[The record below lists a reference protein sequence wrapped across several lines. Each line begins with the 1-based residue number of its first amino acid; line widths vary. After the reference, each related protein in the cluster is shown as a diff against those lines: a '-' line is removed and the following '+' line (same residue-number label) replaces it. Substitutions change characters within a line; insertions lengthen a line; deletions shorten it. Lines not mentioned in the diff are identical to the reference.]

1 MSLLDRFLDA
11 IKLND
16 DDYDEEDFL
25 DDDLDDDTDE
35 VNKPK
40 SRFFNRFD
48 DDDDL
53 EDEDVPVKKAASS
66 KSRPAAKSEPAA
78 RPSRREKEKPAA
90 AKRSK
95 VTPIRRKTT
104 AAGSM
109 EVNVIRPVSMEDTR
123 DIADTLLDYCTVIL
137 NLEGLDVDTAQRI
150 IDFTCGACYS
160 VGGSL
165 QKVSSYIFIVTP
177 RDVDISGDFE
187 DILSGSFDLASIKSS
202 Y

>member
-53 EDEDVPVKKAASS
+53 EDEEVPVKRRLPQRANRPQRA
-66 KSRPAAKSEPAA
+66 SRPPV
-78 RPSRREKEKPAA
+78 RQD
-90 AKRSK
+90 AKRK
-95 VTPIRRKTT
+95 
-104 AAGSM
+104 
-109 EVNVIRPVSMEDTR
+109 NRPLPS
-123 DIADTLLDYCTVIL
+123 AL
-137 NLEGLDVDTAQRI
+137 
-150 IDFTCGACYS
+150 
-160 VGGSL
+160 
-165 QKVSSYIFIVTP
+165 K
-177 RDVDISGDFE
+177 
-187 DILSGSFDLASIKSS
+187 
-202 Y
+202 

>member
-25 DDDLDDDTDE
+25 DDELDDEAEE

-53 EDEDVPVKKAASS
+53 DEDEVPVKKTG
-66 KSRPAAKSEPAA
+66 SRPAKTAKSETAS
-78 RPSRREKEKPAA
+78 RPVKREKEKAP

-95 VTPIRRKTT
+95 VTPIRRKSS

-123 DIADTLLDYCTVIL
+123 DIADTLLDLCTVIL

>member
-25 DDDLDDDTDE
+25 DDELDDEAEE

-53 EDEDVPVKKAASS
+53 DEDEVPVKKTA
-66 KSRPAAKSEPAA
+66 SRPAKTAKSETAS
-78 RPSRREKEKPAA
+78 RPVKREKEKAP

-95 VTPIRRKTT
+95 VTPIRRKSS

-123 DIADTLLDYCTVIL
+123 DIADTLLDLCTVIL

>member
-1 MSLLDRFLDA
+1 
-11 IKLND
+11 
-16 DDYDEEDFL
+16 
-25 DDDLDDDTDE
+25 
-35 VNKPK
+35 
-40 SRFFNRFD
+40 
-48 DDDDL
+48 
-53 EDEDVPVKKAASS
+53 
-66 KSRPAAKSEPAA
+66 
-78 RPSRREKEKPAA
+78 
-90 AKRSK
+90 
-95 VTPIRRKTT
+95 
-104 AAGSM
+104 M